1 VSAAPAAASTVIT
14 DAPQLSLRRPLPAV
28 PPPSLRS
35 RTRAPLRS
43 PLPFASPAP
52 CVPPSS
58 LSVCYRPSSPVPSAQ
73 RRGHSTPRT
82 PDGVPDRSPH
92 AWPKGLDL
100 EPPDLRAQHP
110 RQEGECEGGLGRG
123 VVVREEGSGLVGTA
137 GRWGLGTGT
146 IFGLLAL
153 HHQQRAP
160 SAWGNYWRRCLLRT
174 RHLGIPKV

>member
-1 VSAAPAAASTVIT
+1 MHPSCHSAARS
-14 DAPQLSLRRPLPAV
+14 
-28 PPPSLRS
+28 PPSLLPPSARAHALRS
-35 RTRAPLRS
+35 APRSPSPLRLPAS
-43 PLPFASPAP
+43 LPLPSQFVTDPAA
-52 CVPPSS
+52 
-58 LSVCYRPSSPVPSAQ
+58 PVPSAQ

-146 IFGLLAL
+146 IFGLFAL